1 MSTRVC
7 LFSFSQ
13 VVYNTEA
20 HFRIVS
26 MLLQYGLWK
35 ENLPS
40 FTAETQ
46 RIRKLSHLNN
56 MISSAPLSSAQLLS
70 ELEDK
75 PCSDPLSLQDAD
87 WYWGNITRYGCHL
100 LFSLIVLALFC

>member
-1 MSTRVC
+1 MSAFIF
-7 LFSFSQ
+7 LFVHSQ

-46 RIRKLSHLNN
+46 RIHKLSHLNN
-56 MISSAPLSSAQLLS
+56 MMSSAQLLS

-75 PCSDPLSLQDAD
+75 HSSDPLSLQDAD
-87 WYWGNITRYGCHL
+87 WYWGNITR
-100 LFSLIVLALFC
+100 